1 MEIVKMRAM
10 SKKTTEVQCQLKK
23 MESKSISEMKKTAHI
38 VFSLLFS
45 AYCFQLIVFSL
56 GLEKGTCTKIL
67 QTIS

>member
-45 AYCFQLIVFSL
+45 AYCFQLI
-56 GLEKGTCTKIL
+56 
-67 QTIS
+67 